1 MRNHRHPI
9 HLHFL
14 EDGTF
19 LLRDG
24 ADLPARMFPSL
35 LDALNFAHSL
45 SPHSDTRLTV
55 FDANGKEIIE
65 TFV

>member
-1 MRNHRHPI
+1 MRNNRHPI
-9 HLHFL
+9 QLHFQ

-19 LLRDG
+19 LLRENESMPG
-24 ADLPARMFPSL
+24 MMFPSL